1 MPDLSFKM
9 GAKDA
14 DITTFQTG
22 KYTCV
27 PSARLPVQCVGC
39 CKHNYSSLR
48 VKELLVFR
56 LKTQVVQSLLFT
68 VNILGKNC
76 QCLLLVA

>member
-48 VKELLVFR
+48 VKEF
-56 LKTQVVQSLLFT
+56 
-68 VNILGKNC
+68 
-76 QCLLLVA
+76 